1 MIRRGCYSS
10 KQLPRHKYKT
20 KYCSKKKHIGY
31 LPRSSFFI
39 AIKMGSAVLMMHSQE
54 IVFEA
59 KESIKRQIQNTFKS
73 NMLPMH
79 RNLVNKQVHEEQSN
93 KHRKIKQV

>member
-1 MIRRGCYSS
+1 M
-10 KQLPRHKYKT
+10 
-20 KYCSKKKHIGY
+20 GY

-54 IVFEA
+54 IVVEA

-73 NMLPMH
+73 NPLPMK
-79 RNLVNKQVHEEQSN
+79 RNLVRKQIMEA
-93 KHRKIKQV
+93 

>member
-1 MIRRGCYSS
+1 M
-10 KQLPRHKYKT
+10 
-20 KYCSKKKHIGY
+20 GY

-39 AIKMGSAVLMMHSQE
+39 AIKMGSVVLIIHSRE

-59 KESIKRQIQNTFKS
+59 KESFKRQIQNTFKP

-79 RNLVNKQVHEEQSN
+79 RNLVNKQVHEEQSD
-93 KHRKIKQV
+93 KHKKIEQV

>member
-1 MIRRGCYSS
+1 M
-10 KQLPRHKYKT
+10 
-20 KYCSKKKHIGY
+20 GY

-93 KHRKIKQV
+93 KHRKIEQV

>member
-1 MIRRGCYSS
+1 M
-10 KQLPRHKYKT
+10 
-20 KYCSKKKHIGY
+20 GY
-31 LPRSSFFI
+31 LPRSSFFT

-54 IVFEA
+54 IVVEA
-59 KESIKRQIQNTFKS
+59 KESIKRQIQNKFKS

-79 RNLVNKQVHEEQSN
+79 RSFVNKQVHEEQSD

>member
-10 KQLPRHKYKT
+10 KQLPRHKYKK
-20 KYCSKKKHIGY
+20 KYCSQNNTWVISQEV
-31 LPRSSFFI
+31 LFFI

-54 IVFEA
+54 IEVEA
-59 KESIKRQIQNTFKS
+59 KESIKRQIQKTFKS

-79 RNLVNKQVHEEQSN
+79 KNLVNKQVHEEQSN

>member
-1 MIRRGCYSS
+1 M
-10 KQLPRHKYKT
+10 
-20 KYCSKKKHIGY
+20 GY
-31 LPRSSFFI
+31 LPRSAFFI

-59 KESIKRQIQNTFKS
+59 KESIKKQIQNKFKP

-79 RNLVNKQVHEEQSN
+79 RNLVNKQVHEEKSD

>member
-1 MIRRGCYSS
+1 M
-10 KQLPRHKYKT
+10 
-20 KYCSKKKHIGY
+20 GY

-59 KESIKRQIQNTFKS
+59 KESIKRQIQNKFKS
-73 NMLPMH
+73 NMLPMK
-79 RNLVNKQVHEEQSN
+79 RNLVNKQIHEA
-93 KHRKIKQV
+93 

>member
-1 MIRRGCYSS
+1 M
-10 KQLPRHKYKT
+10 
-20 KYCSKKKHIGY
+20 GY

-59 KESIKRQIQNTFKS
+59 KESFKRQIQNKFKP
-73 NMLPMH
+73 NMLPMK
-79 RNLVNKQVHEEQSN
+79 RDLVHK
-93 KHRKIKQV
+93 